1 MPLNTLQ
8 SLGKYGDEQVVMS
21 AIHSFYT
28 TSKHNENTES
38 SFTRVI
44 KLLSEHMADMKMQA
58 DSAEMTDAELLL
70 AVYKVIIEKLSGAK
84 SQRHQLILEGVRRF
98 NEMIERAG
106 GGYTAAEVAELL
118 EISPQAVG
126 KKRRRNQLL
135 AVRRG
140 EHAIYPVWQ
149 FNGNKVV
156 DGLKELLE
164 ELEGLSTVMKTQFLL
179 GIDPEYRM
187 SRIEYLQSNGLDEG
201 LLRKARQL
209 GAQGA
214 G

>member
-1 MPLNTLQ
+1 MTLTTLQ
-8 SLGKYGDEQVVMS
+8 NLSKHRDEQVVLS
-21 AIHSFYT
+21 AIRSFYT
-28 TSKHNENTES
+28 TRKHNENTES

-44 KLLSEHMADMKMQA
+44 KLLSEHMADMKMQV
-58 DSAEMTDAELLL
+58 DSAEMTDTELLL
-70 AVYKVIIEKLSGAK
+70 AVYKEIIEKLSGVK

-106 GGYTAAEVAELL
+106 GGYTAVEVADLL
-118 EISPQAVG
+118 GISPQAVG
-126 KKRRRNQLL
+126 KKRKRKQLL

-149 FNGNKVV
+149 FNGNEVV
-156 DGLKELLE
+156 TGLKELLE

-179 GIDPEYRM
+179 GTDSEYQM
-187 SRIEYLQSNGLDEG
+187 SRIEYLKSNGLDEN
-201 LLRKARQL
+201 LRRKARQL

-214 G
+214 R